1 MKNRIPLLLIYSRLI
16 IGFLILFLSQINFHY
31 FKFFA
36 VLLLTVGLLTDIFDG
51 IIARKLGISTTKL
64 RRLDST
70 VDQIF
75 FVSIVIATY
84 SQCPVFFKTN
94 AVKLF
99 VLIGFEILAYLFC
112 FLKFRKEIATHSI
125 GAKIWTL
132 FLFATLVQIIVQC
145 NSHYLFEICIWF
157 GVVTRIEIIAIVLLL
172 KEWTS
177 DIPTFFHAYKLR
189 KGLNIKRNKFF
200 NG

>member
-1 MKNRIPLLLIYSRLI
+1 MKYRIPLLLIYSRLL
-16 IGFLILFLSQINFHY
+16 IGFLILFLSHINFHY

-51 IIARKLGISTTKL
+51 IIARKLGVSTTKL

-99 VLIGFEILAYLFC
+99 VLIGFEILAYLVC
-112 FLKFRKEIATHSI
+112 YLKFRKEIAIHSI

-132 FLFATLVQIIVQC
+132 FLFATLVQILLEC
-145 NSHYLFEICIWF
+145 NSFLLFELCIWL
-157 GVVTRIEIIAIVLLL
+157 GVFTRLEIIAIILTL
-172 KEWTS
+172 KVWTN
-177 DIPTFFHAYKLR
+177 DIPSIFHAIKLR
-189 KGLNIKRNKFF
+189 KGLDITRNKFF